1 MEYLIVGVIVAL
13 ISVIITVFVQKKLN
27 QAKFDIYI
35 EEAKAKAKVIE
46 HEAKVLLQDAQIK
59 ARKEYENMLFKI
71 EKKEKDLNE
80 HLESELKAIKRE
92 KEQIEENNRKIK
104 TLKDGLEEQKKAY
117 EQKTLEAM
125 KILENGSGLT
135 KSEAKGLM

>member
-59 ARKEYENMLFKI
+59 ARKEYEI
-71 EKKEKDLNE
+71 EFREIKKEYDEMFRQIERKEKELNE
-80 HLESELKAIKRE
+80 HLESELRDIKRD
-92 KEQIEENNRKIK
+92 KNSIVSNK
-104 TLKDGLEEQKKAY
+104 KDLE
-117 EQKTLEAM
+117 
-125 KILENGSGLT
+125 
-135 KSEAKGLM
+135 